1 MATTVYD
8 ILEVELQDG
17 TAVEVRPLPISK
29 MRKATKIL
37 ASFTKNTSDGTYDEL
52 EEAEVGDLFVDT
64 LVSVVALALETKHKA
79 LSLDKELLLDNLD
92 MPTMYKIVE
101 VAAGWNFGEQDPK
114 VQEILDGTT

>member
-17 TAVEVRPLPISK
+17 TAVEIRPLPISK
-29 MRKATKIL
+29 MRKATAIL
-37 ASFTKNTSDGTYDEL
+37 NKFTKSAAGGLYDEL
-52 EEAEVGDLFVDT
+52 EESEVSDLFIDT
-64 LVSVVALALETKHKA
+64 LVDVVALAIEAKHKA

-101 VAAGWNFGEQDPK
+101 VSAGWNFGEADPK
-114 VQEILDGTT
+114 VQEALDGTT